1 MPMYENN
8 RRPDIMNGSLNI
20 DVSLERLPVSS
31 FIYEPILQGDRLVD
45 FRIVYANPAFLREW
59 KLIGFTDVCKDALLR
74 RDSLMDE
81 YSLQMME
88 RFLSEQKHSF
98 VTNLSRAGIFLH
110 MEPMTDLP
118 EPFGG
123 FFVTN
128 ITDYEHREENNKVV
142 REMLLSKILV
152 RQFDMVAYVRNGS
165 YGVTIG
171 DPSRITKGSIFP
183 KTRYGLYD
191 RYLANQVIPVLHGNQ
206 GLCASME
213 QALSMEEVEK
223 QVAIR
228 EPYIVNITIQIDG
241 AEYHKRFYFYSA
253 DPSEHFYVILKSD
266 TTELYQEQSE
276 RNEQMRSAL
285 QEARDAN
292 KAKSSFLSSM
302 SHEIRTPMNA
312 IIGIGNIALQEP
324 GLSERTRNHLE
335 KISVSAHHMLELIND
350 ILNMSRIESGRMVL
364 KSEEFS
370 LPGFLEQINTLVSSQ
385 CQDKGLKYE
394 CCVSSEMNDYYIG
407 DDMKLKQVLINILG
421 NAVKFTPEGG
431 TVSFC
436 VEQDS
441 RIHDHATVR
450 FTIRDT
456 GIGMDEKYLPR
467 IFDAFTQED
476 ATTTNRYGGSGLG
489 MAITKNIIEL
499 MNGSIDVSSKKGEG
513 SEFIVTVPL
522 RVSERTGKDHDELYP
537 SDFHVIV
544 VDDDPISTQHVKLVL
559 DEVGMTSDIALSPEE
574 GIKMLKIAK
583 ARGNPYNTVLVDYRM
598 PDLDGIELSRMI
610 REFDD
615 SIVIILLTSYS
626 WIEIEE
632 EAVEAGVD
640 SFVAKPLLAQDVM
653 PEFRSAVERRRS
665 HEKDTAPADLTGKRI
680 LLAEDLEINAEIMT
694 ELLEMNDMKVDVAVN
709 GQIAVDL
716 FEEHDPGYYDA
727 VLMDMRMPVMD
738 GLDATRNI
746 RASSHPDSRRIPII
760 ALTANAFD
768 EDVQR
773 ALQAGMNAF
782 LSKPVEPEKLYETL
796 ALMIRK

>member
-1 MPMYENN
+1 M
-8 RRPDIMNGSLNI
+8 DGLLNI

-31 FIYEPILQGDRLVD
+31 FIYEPVLQDGKPVD

-59 KLIGFTDVCKDALLR
+59 KLIGFTDIYKGALLR

-88 RFLSEQKHSF
+88 HFLKEQKHSF

-128 ITDYEHREENNKVV
+128 ITDYEHREQNNIVV

-152 RQFDMVAYVRNGS
+152 RQFDMVAYVRKGS

-183 KTRYGLYD
+183 RTRYGLYD
-191 RYLANQVIPVLHGNQ
+191 RYLTDQVIPVLHGSKD
-206 GLCASME
+206 AVRSME
-213 QALSMEEVEK
+213 LALSMEEVEK
-223 QVAIR
+223 QVAIN
-228 EPYIVNITIQIDG
+228 EPYIVNITIEIDG
-241 AEYHKRFYFYSA
+241 AEYHKRFYFYAA

-312 IIGIGNIALQEP
+312 IIGIGNIALKEP
-324 GLSERTRNHLE
+324 GLSDRTRSHLE
-335 KISVSAHHMLELIND
+335 KISVSAHHMLDLIND

-370 LPGFLEQINTLVSSQ
+370 LRGFLEQINTLVSSQ
-385 CQDKGLKYE
+385 CQDKGLHYE
-394 CCVSSEMNDYYIG
+394 CNVRSEMYDYYIG

-431 TVSFC
+431 TVSFS

-441 RIHDHATVR
+441 RIDDHATVR

-456 GIGMDEKYLPR
+456 GIGMDESYIPR
-467 IFDAFTQED
+467 LFDAFTQED

-499 MNGSIDVSSKKGEG
+499 MNGYIHVSSKKGVG
-513 SEFIVTVPL
+513 SVFVVTVPL
-522 RVSERTGKDHDELYP
+522 RISERTIKDHDELYP
-537 SDFHVIV
+537 SDFHVLII
-544 VDDDPISTQHVKLVL
+544 DDDPISTQHVKLVL
-559 DEVGMTSDIALSPEE
+559 DEVGMTSDIAMNAEE
-574 GIKMLKIAK
+574 GIKTLQIAR
-583 ARGNPYNTVLVDYRM
+583 ARGNPFNTVLVDYRM
-598 PDLDGIELSRMI
+598 PELDGIGLSRKI

-615 SIVIILLTSYS
+615 SIVIILLTAYS
-626 WIEIEE
+626 WLEIEE
-632 EAVEAGVD
+632 EARAAGID
-640 SFVAKPLLAQDVM
+640 SFISKPLLAPDVM
-653 PEFRSAVERRRS
+653 PEFRSAVDRKRS
-665 HEKDTAPADLTGKRI
+665 VKEETVPADLTGRRI

-694 ELLEMNDMKVDVAVN
+694 ELLEMNDMIVDVAVN
-709 GQIAVDL
+709 GRIAADL
-716 FEEHDPGYYDA
+716 FEQSEPGHYDA
-727 VLMDMRMPVMD
+727 ILMDMRMPVLD
-738 GLDATRNI
+738 GLDATREI
-746 RASSHPDSRRIPII
+746 RASDHPDSKTIPII

-773 ALQAGMNAF
+773 AIQAGMNAF

-796 ALMIRK
+796 AVMIRSKE